1 MRVLLRVPA
10 VILGAFAAF
19 TAASGLLYPFL
30 RPDLL
35 PTLGH
40 PLTSDPLLDG
50 AWGGTTL
57 VGAWAAHAGVALAI
71 LLPVVLLMRWLW
83 RTGARRTPASHEADT
98 PA

>member
-30 RPDLL
+30 RPDIY

-40 PLTSDPLLDG
+40 PFTSDPLLTG
-50 AWGGTTL
+50 SWGGTTL
-57 VGAWAAHAGVALAI
+57 AGAWAVHAVVALAFV
-71 LLPVVLLMRWLW
+71 LPVLLLARWLW
-83 RTGARRTPASHEADT
+83 RTGARRTPASGRG
-98 PA
+98 